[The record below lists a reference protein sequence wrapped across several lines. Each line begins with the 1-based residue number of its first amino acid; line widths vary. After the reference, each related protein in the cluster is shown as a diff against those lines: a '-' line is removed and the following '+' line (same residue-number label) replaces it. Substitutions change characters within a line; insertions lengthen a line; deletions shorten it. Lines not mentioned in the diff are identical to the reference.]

1 MKEPGGHKRRRVDPS
16 TSLPIAQKRE
26 EILASVRDHKTTVL
40 CGETGSGKS
49 TQLPQYL
56 LASGNYSGAIVCTQ
70 PRRVAATTLAARVAQ
85 EQGSAL
91 GGKVGYTVR
100 FDDQSSAE
108 TRIKYVT
115 DGILLRECMVD
126 PSLSRYKVI
135 ILDEAHE
142 RSVNTDILMGLLRLL
157 QERRPELRIIV
168 MSATLDVALFSS
180 FFLDANVVTVPGRQF
195 HVEILYTKEPQ
206 EDYVDAVTR
215 TCVQIHCDPRA
226 APGDVLVFLPGQ
238 EDIEGVAALLEEHLP
253 SSEPG
258 HAGLGFTVTPL
269 YASLPPAMQA
279 TALAP
284 APEGTRKFILSTNMA
299 ETSITI
305 NGVSFVVDAG
315 YYKVGAQLLISFF
328 PPNSSHSLL
337 SPPPTRQ
344 PVPHTGHGDGD
355 GEAGRYASLSGPGQP
370 ASRSRWPRAGRG
382 VLSRLLRGQL

>member
-1 MKEPGGHKRRRVDPS
+1 M
-16 TSLPIAQKRE
+16 
-26 EILASVRDHKTTVL
+26 
-40 CGETGSGKS
+40 
-49 TQLPQYL
+49 
-56 LASGNYSGAIVCTQ
+56 
-70 PRRVAATTLAARVAQ
+70 AATTLAARVAQ

-328 PPNSSHSLL
+328 PPYSSHSLL

-382 VLSRLLRGQL
+382 VLSRLL